1 MLLSGFL
8 LGITLGKLIE
18 EKLLEDWFAMD
29 VYATQ
34 TLSEGWR
41 SPQGLP
47 RKTVNLLLPWAEFH
61 LMVHF
66 SGGGGSHSWPGA
78 SRCLGTWKIWD
89 WKAGGK
95 QVGIW
100 IELSMGT
107 QCKKILMF
115 KVPLLRKQLEVTG

>member
-61 LMVHF
+61 LMAWSVQMPRNLENM
-66 SGGGGSHSWPGA
+66 GLESW
-78 SRCLGTWKIWD
+78 W
-89 WKAGGK
+89 
-95 QVGIW
+95 Q
-100 IELSMGT
+100 
-107 QCKKILMF
+107 
-115 KVPLLRKQLEVTG
+115 TGRHLDRTLHGDTMQEDPHV

>member
-66 SGGGGSHSWPGA
+66 SGGGGEPFMAWSVQMPRNLENMGLESW
-78 SRCLGTWKIWD
+78 W
-89 WKAGGK
+89 
-95 QVGIW
+95 Q
-100 IELSMGT
+100 
-107 QCKKILMF
+107 
-115 KVPLLRKQLEVTG
+115 TGRHLDRTLHGDTMQEDPHV